1 MNMNR
6 TKVAMI
12 FLVLVLVVVV
22 VAGDL
27 QLGQVSRAAAISCNP
42 VQLSPCA
49 NAITSSTKPS
59 DTCCARIKQQ
69 RPCLCGYMKNP
80 YLQKFINS
88 PGAKKVANS
97 CQTPF
102 PNCSLN

>member
-1 MNMNR
+1 MNMNT

-12 FLVLVLVVVV
+12 LLVLVVVV
-22 VAGDL
+22 VAGEV
-27 QLGQVSRAAAISCNP
+27 QVSTAAITCNP

-102 PNCSLN
+102 PNC